1 MRDCILLRSVCTFS
15 LPNGLCFQDE
25 RPGQEQG
32 VYQPPTQAQHQDPS
46 LYPELPAFSGDE
58 DAQAKNMAHEPGAA
72 GPLAAAVGNFLSSPN
87 F

>member
-1 MRDCILLRSVCTFS
+1 M
-15 LPNGLCFQDE
+15 FQDE

-32 VYQPPTQAQHQDPS
+32 VYQPPTQAQHHDPS
-46 LYPELPAFSGDE
+46 LYPELPGDMAAFNGDG

-72 GPLAAAVGNFLSSPN
+72 GLLAAAVGNFLSSPN